1 MVLFERK
8 TEKLATMDIFL
19 RRMFKSLS
27 LALALITIALAIGTG
42 GYHWIAKLAW
52 IDAFMEASMI
62 LGGMGPTS
70 QLASNGAKI
79 FASLYAL
86 FSGLI
91 FIAIMGILLTPVA
104 HRMLHAFHIDNVDEN

>member
-1 MVLFERK
+1 MALFERK

-19 RRMFKSLS
+19 RRMFKSLF
-27 LALALITIALAIGTG
+27 LVLALIMVALAIGTV
-42 GYHWIAKLAW
+42 GYHWIAELSW
-52 IDAFMEASMI
+52 IDAFLEASMI

-91 FIAIMGILLTPVA
+91 FIAMMGILLTPIA
-104 HRMLHAFHIDNVDEN
+104 HRMLHAFHIDEAEED

>member
-19 RRMFKSLS
+19 GRMFKSLV
-27 LALALITIALAIGTG
+27 LALSLITVALAIGIA
-42 GYHWIAKLAW
+42 GYHWIAQLPW

-104 HRMLHAFHIDNVDEN
+104 HRVMHTFHIDKADED